1 MPIKYYPKWLAWF
14 LTILSIF
21 NLASYATQEV
31 ILGQEISL
39 YRYILTFIFGLMFY
53 NMANKKED

>member
-1 MPIKYYPKWLAWF
+1 MPIRNYPKWLSWSLF
-14 LTILSIF
+14 ILSVI
-21 NLASYATQEV
+21 NLSAYATMEV
-31 ILGQEISL
+31 IFEKEVEL

>member
-1 MPIKYYPKWLAWF
+1 MPIRHYPKWLAWF

-21 NLASYATQEV
+21 NLAAYATQEIV
-31 ILGQEISL
+31 FEQEVSL

-53 NMANKKED
+53 NMALKKDE

>member
-31 ILGQEISL
+31 ILGEEVSL

-53 NMANKKED
+53 NMAIKKDE